1 MLQLSET
8 MPSSETLGVP
18 FFILIK
24 FMYLVTFWYVE
35 AWDYLKINSI
45 TRIFML
51 HYCLKKFQLP
61 ECPDI
66 NNSGSELITLI
77 SSVYMFIIFCEQIT
91 CFIILSTINE
101 KISLQFAAGYFTRNV
116 KQQMFAYFKIYLHT
130 WWKRSFRSK
139 QN

>member
-1 MLQLSET
+1 
-8 MPSSETLGVP
+8 
-18 FFILIK
+18 
-24 FMYLVTFWYVE
+24 
-35 AWDYLKINSI
+35 
-45 TRIFML
+45 ML

-66 NNSGSELITLI
+66 NKSGSELITLI